1 MPLFTSTDV
10 MTVGPWSVLKDL
22 KDANLQKLAQAL
34 PKSLLQSRA
43 TSTTRK
49 YLGAFKRWK
58 IWATSYQLQAFPVEA
73 TDLALYLQH
82 LGETKASKS
91 AVEEAVNSLAWAH
104 SMAGIPSPTTSPF
117 IQTTLEGHPR
127 ALAKPVC
134 KKAPFTVE
142 MLQAVVR
149 DAKETNTLSSLR
161 LAAICLI
168 SFAGFLRFD
177 ELANIRPCDL
187 EISKD
192 HLTIQIPR
200 SKTDQL
206 RQGNEVVVARTSS
219 ETCPVAMLETYIQRG
234 GIQMDSSQK
243 LFRPI
248 SNGRCEK
255 LRESGGITYS
265 RMRELLKQKLVELG
279 FNPADF
285 SLHSLRA
292 GGATAAA
299 AAGVPDRVFKR
310 HGRWKSETAKDGYI
324 EDSLHKRLSVTQN
337 LGL

>member
-1 MPLFTSTDV
+1 M
-10 MTVGPWSVLKDL
+10 
-22 KDANLQKLAQAL
+22 
-34 PKSLLQSRA
+34 LQS
-43 TSTTRK
+43 
-49 YLGAFKRWK
+49 
-58 IWATSYQLQAFPVEA
+58 
-73 TDLALYLQH
+73 
-82 LGETKASKS
+82 
-91 AVEEAVNSLAWAH
+91 
-104 SMAGIPSPTTSPF
+104 
-117 IQTTLEGHPR
+117 
-127 ALAKPVC
+127 
-134 KKAPFTVE
+134 
-142 MLQAVVR
+142 VVR

-192 HLTIQIPR
+192 HLTIQIPC

-206 RQGNEVVVARTSS
+206 RQGSEVVVARTSS
-219 ETCPVAMLETYIQRG
+219 ETCPEAMLETYIQRG
-234 GIQMDSSQK
+234 GIQMDSSLK

-248 SNGRCEK
+248 SNGRCEN
-255 LRESGGITYS
+255 LREAGGITYS

-292 GGATAAA
+292 GGATAAT
-299 AAGVPDRVFKR
+299 GVPDRVFKR

>member
-1 MPLFTSTDV
+1 MSRR
-10 MTVGPWSVLKDL
+10 
-22 KDANLQKLAQAL
+22 
-34 PKSLLQSRA
+34 SLRIQIFRSWHKHYPSPYSRA
-43 TSTTRK
+43 GPHQLPESTWELSSAGG
-49 YLGAFKRWK
+49 YGQP
-58 IWATSYQLQAFPVEA
+58 ATSCRPSQRKQPILPYV
-73 TDLALYLQH
+73 YLQH
-82 LGETKASKS
+82 LSETKASKS

-104 SMAGIPSPTTSPF
+104 SMAGISSPTTSPF
-117 IQTTLEGHPR
+117 IQATLEGLKR

-149 DAKETNTLSSLR
+149 DAKETNSLSSLR

-187 EISKD
+187 EISEDNWTK
-192 HLTIQIPR
+192 QIPR

-255 LRESGGITYS
+255 LHESGGITYS

-279 FNPADF
+279 FNAADF

-299 AAGVPDRVFKR
+299 AGVSDRVFKR